1 MTPPRERANP
11 PGIATV
17 RAHLRHW
24 HTESGVPSEFL
35 TRYTGRAMSAPPDDV
50 TALVAEDSDEALML
64 SYAAGRAAA
73 FDALYARHKGG
84 VYRYLLRHCG
94 NAGIADEL
102 FQDVWMNAI
111 RARDRY
117 VPTAKFTTWLYTL
130 AHHRLVDHWRA
141 SGQAKFASIDDDNDE
156 DTRAAVE
163 ALPASRREEP
173 HARLATRQLREQLH
187 AALATLPAVQRDAF
201 LLQQEG
207 GLSLAE
213 IAELT
218 GVGAETVKS
227 RLRYAVAKLR
237 GELASLREES
247 R

>member
-1 MTPPRERANP
+1 MTLPHAPAQAPGAIPR
-11 PGIATV
+11 
-17 RAHLRHW
+17 RAHLLHNGW
-24 HTESGVPSEFL
+24 
-35 TRYTGRAMSAPPDDV
+35 AMPAPP
-50 TALVAEDSDEALML
+50 AVAATLAGDSDEALML
-64 SYAAGRAAA
+64 AYAAGRAAA
-73 FDALYARHKGG
+73 FDTLYARHKGG

-94 NAGIADEL
+94 NAGTAEEL

-117 VPTAKFTTWLYTL
+117 LPTAKFTTWLYTL
-130 AHHRLVDHWRA
+130 ARHRLVDHWRA
-141 SGQAKFASIDDDNDE
+141 TGQAKFASIDDDHDE
-156 DTRAAVE
+156 STRAAVE

-173 HARLATRQLREQLH
+173 EARLAARQLRAQLH
-187 AALATLPAVQRDAF
+187 AALATLPPVQRDAF

-218 GVGAETVKS
+218 GVGLETVKS

-237 GELASLREES
+237 GELTQLRAPHGASPREEP

>member
-1 MTPPRERANP
+1 MTPSHEPAHA
-11 PGIATV
+11 PGAITR
-17 RAHLRHW
+17 RAHLLHN
-24 HTESGVPSEFL
+24 
-35 TRYTGRAMSAPPDDV
+35 GRAMSAPPDNV
-50 TALVAEDSDEALML
+50 AALAGDSDEALML
-64 SYAAGRAAA
+64 AYAAGRAAA
-73 FDALYARHKGG
+73 FDTLYMRHKGG

-94 NAGIADEL
+94 NAGTAEEL

-117 VPTAKFTTWLYTL
+117 APTAKFTTWVYTL
-130 AHHRLVDHWRA
+130 AHNRLVDYWRA
-141 SGQAKFASIDDDNDE
+141 TGQAKLASIDDDND
-156 DTRAAVE
+156 DSTRAAVE
-163 ALPASRREEP
+163 ALPASRRDEP
-173 HARLATRQLREQLH
+173 EARIATRQLREQLH

-213 IAELT
+213 IAEMT
-218 GVGAETVKS
+218 GVGMETVKS

-237 GELASLREES
+237 GELTELRTPRGAPLREEP

>member
-1 MTPPRERANP
+1 MLAPRDD
-11 PGIATV
+11 
-17 RAHLRHW
+17 
-24 HTESGVPSEFL
+24 PS
-35 TRYTGRAMSAPPDDV
+35 ASI
-50 TALVAEDSDEALML
+50 AEDSDEALMQA
-64 SYAAGRAAA
+64 YAAGRAAA
-73 FDALYARHKGG
+73 FDTLYARHKGG
-84 VYRYLLRHCG
+84 VYRYLLRHCRD
-94 NAGIADEL
+94 AGTADEL

-141 SGQAKFASIDDDNDE
+141 SGQAKFASIDDDGDE
-156 DTRAAVE
+156 STRATVE
-163 ALPASRREEP
+163 ALPASRRDEP
-173 HARLATRQLREQLH
+173 ETRIDARQLREQLH

-213 IAELT
+213 IGQLT
-218 GVGAETVKS
+218 GVGVETVKS

-237 GELASLREES
+237 GELSPLRTSLGASLREES

>member
-1 MTPPRERANP
+1 
-11 PGIATV
+11 
-17 RAHLRHW
+17 
-24 HTESGVPSEFL
+24 
-35 TRYTGRAMSAPPDDV
+35 MSAPPDASIASSV
-50 TALVAEDSDEALML
+50 AHSVASPLAEDSDEALML

-73 FDALYARHKGG
+73 FDTLYARHKGG

-94 NAGIADEL
+94 NAGTAEEL

-117 VPTAKFTTWLYTL
+117 APTAKFTTWLYTL

-141 SGQAKFASIDDDNDE
+141 SGQVKLASIDDDHDE
-156 DTRAAVE
+156 GTRAAVE
-163 ALPASRREEP
+163 ALPGAPREEP
-173 HARLATRQLREQLH
+173 EAQLATRQLRERFH

-201 LLQQEG
+201 LLQHEG

-218 GVGAETVKS
+218 GAGVETVKS

-237 GELASLREES
+237 GQLSPLSSSLREELP
-247 R
+247 

>member
-1 MTPPRERANP
+1 
-11 PGIATV
+11 
-17 RAHLRHW
+17 
-24 HTESGVPSEFL
+24 
-35 TRYTGRAMSAPPDDV
+35 MSAPPDDV
-50 TALVAEDSDEALML
+50 AARLAEDSDEALML
-64 SYAAGRAAA
+64 AYAAGHAAA
-73 FDALYARHKGG
+73 FDSLYARHKGG
-84 VYRYLLRHCG
+84 VYRYLVRHCG

-117 VPTAKFTTWLYTL
+117 VPTAKFSTWLYTL

-141 SGQAKFASIDDDNDE
+141 SGQVKFASIDDDNDE
-156 DTRAAVE
+156 GTRAAVE

-173 HARLATRQLREQLH
+173 QARFATRQLREQLH
-187 AALATLPAVQRDAF
+187 TALATLPAVQRDAF

-218 GVGAETVKS
+218 GVGMETVKS

-237 GELASLREES
+237 VELTSLREEF

>member
-1 MTPPRERANP
+1 
-11 PGIATV
+11 
-17 RAHLRHW
+17 
-24 HTESGVPSEFL
+24 
-35 TRYTGRAMSAPPDDV
+35 MSAPPDDV
-50 TALVAEDSDEALML
+50 AAAFAGDSDEALML
-64 SYAAGRAAA
+64 AYAAGRAAA
-73 FDALYARHKGG
+73 FDTLYARHRGG
-84 VYRYLLRHCG
+84 VYRYLMRHCG
-94 NAGIADEL
+94 NAGAAEEL

-117 VPTAKFTTWLYTL
+117 VPAAKFTTWLYTL
-130 AHHRLVDHWRA
+130 AHNRLVDHWRA
-141 SGQAKFASIDDDNDE
+141 TGQAKFASIDDDNDASA
-156 DTRAAVE
+156 RAAVE

-173 HARLATRQLREQLH
+173 ETRMATRQLREQLH

-207 GLSLAE
+207 GLTLAE

-218 GVGAETVKS
+218 GVGMETVKS

-237 GELASLREES
+237 GELNALSASPREEP

>member
-1 MTPPRERANP
+1 VTPFVEPAKAPGVENRRA
-11 PGIATV
+11 
-17 RAHLRHW
+17 LLHW
-24 HTESGVPSEFL
+24 
-35 TRYTGRAMSAPPDDV
+35 YTGRAMAALPEELVAP
-50 TALVAEDSDEALML
+50 VAEDSDEALML

-73 FDALYARHKGG
+73 FDTLYARHKGG

-94 NAGIADEL
+94 NAGTADEL

-117 VPTAKFTTWLYTL
+117 APTAKFTTWLYTL

-141 SGQAKFASIDDDNDE
+141 SGQVKLASIDDDSDE
-156 DTRAAVE
+156 ATRAAVE
-163 ALPASRREEP
+163 AMPESRREEP
-173 HARLATRQLREQLH
+173 EARMSTRQLRDQLH
-187 AALATLPAVQRDAF
+187 AALAALPAVQRDAF
-201 LLQQEG
+201 LLQHEG

-213 IAELT
+213 IAALT
-218 GVGAETVKS
+218 GVGLETVKS

-237 GELASLREES
+237 GELASLREEF

>member
-1 MTPPRERANP
+1 M
-11 PGIATV
+11 
-17 RAHLRHW
+17 
-24 HTESGVPSEFL
+24 F
-35 TRYTGRAMSAPPDDV
+35 APPA
-50 TALVAEDSDEALML
+50 TLAEDSDEALML

-73 FDALYARHKGG
+73 FDTLYARHKGG

-94 NAGIADEL
+94 NAGTADEL

-111 RARDRY
+111 RARERY
-117 VPTAKFTTWLYTL
+117 TPTAKFTTWLYTL

-141 SGQAKFASIDDDNDE
+141 SGQAKFASIDDDGDE
-156 DTRAAVE
+156 STRAVVE
-163 ALPASRREEP
+163 ALPASRRQEP
-173 HARLATRQLREQLH
+173 EAQLDARQLREQLH
-187 AALATLPAVQRDAF
+187 AALATLPPVQRDAF

-237 GELASLREES
+237 GELASLREE
-247 R
+247 

>member
-1 MTPPRERANP
+1 
-11 PGIATV
+11 
-17 RAHLRHW
+17 
-24 HTESGVPSEFL
+24 
-35 TRYTGRAMSAPPDDV
+35 MSAPRDDV
-50 TALVAEDSDEALML
+50 TALIAEDSDDALML

-73 FDALYARHKGG
+73 FDVLYARHKGG

-117 VPTAKFTTWLYTL
+117 APTAKFTTWLYTL
-130 AHHRLVDHWRA
+130 ARHRLVDHWRA
-141 SGQAKFASIDDDNDE
+141 TGQVKFASIDDDNDA
-156 DTRAAVE
+156 DTRVAVE
-163 ALPASRREEP
+163 ALPASSREEP
-173 HARLATRQLREQLH
+173 HARLAARQLREQLH
-187 AALATLPAVQRDAF
+187 AALASLPAVQRDAF

-227 RLRYAVAKLR
+227 RLRYAIAKLR
-237 GELASLREES
+237 GELASLREEF